1 MVDALQQHDHN
12 LASAK
17 RGAAPKGRRPR
28 RKSLDLNTTAR
39 KARTK
44 GVPVLGRQ
52 PLTSTMDVLRA
63 ERAQPIATTDRSDA
77 CSSSQE
83 LCAAPPIMDLTLLG
97 LASPSSCAPEPVG
110 THRTDSTQHSTQGS
124 THRSEEPLSEPS
136 TQRTAG
142 PGALSVCS
150 SVCGDQ
156 EYASDDFESD
166 DSDLEDKMGN
176 GEAAVAS
183 MGDVEMAVESQEP
196 FMWAGARQMQRP
208 QGVECEPQASTKGRS
223 WASVSAHEL
232 LEDPFPMPPPA
243 VAKKKPA
250 AKQQQQQ
257 PKQRRGQ
264 AGAGGKKSAKTKPK
278 PTRNK

>member
-1 MVDALQQHDHN
+1 M
-12 LASAK
+12 
-17 RGAAPKGRRPR
+17 
-28 RKSLDLNTTAR
+28 
-39 KARTK
+39 
-44 GVPVLGRQ
+44 
-52 PLTSTMDVLRA
+52 RA
-63 ERAQPIATTDRSDA
+63 DRSDA

-83 LCAAPPIMDLTLLG
+83 LCAAPPIMVPSDHGVMTAPQDLTLLG